1 MKEYQAFAKDY
12 AYLESASMPKIISK
26 TDCHK
31 PCRYKEY
38 VVLDGPLDA
47 ATTAYS
53 YFSIA
58 LWVTSTDITILTE
71 IPVYPWTSL
80 MAEFGGTFS
89 LFFGLSMMTLWDGM
103 EKLVNVIKQFKAKV
117 MWPA

>member
-1 MKEYQAFAKDY
+1 MKEYQAFAKGY
-12 AYLESASMPKIISK
+12 AYLESTSLPKIISK

-38 VVLDGPLDA
+38 VVLAGPLDA

-58 LWVTSTDITILTE
+58 LWVTSTDVTILTE

-103 EKLVNVIKQFKAKV
+103 EKLVNVLKQFKA
-117 MWPA
+117 